1 MTKNVK
7 IDTNYL
13 NENIYRSFDEVE
25 RNFKEIKTIS
35 SNMVIPQNF
44 TLKNDLH
51 QIIILLDKY
60 NNLVSEYK
68 NMVNKNI
75 TDFDLL
81 NFQLIEEV
89 KNITDIVVTKE

>member
-1 MTKNVK
+1 
-7 IDTNYL
+7 
-13 NENIYRSFDEVE
+13 
-25 RNFKEIKTIS
+25 
-35 SNMVIPQNF
+35 MVIPQNF

>member
-1 MTKNVK
+1 MTKNIK

>member
-75 TDFDLL
+75 IDFDLL